1 MKKLETLGLKNTT
14 SKTQKKNGT
23 LCFHDPVVDCD
34 YLSYSSGYVR
44 RAYTAR
50 SYYGHTQ
57 RTIYQLNKTTK
68 GIYESK
74 FNDNVYDTTER
85 IMINSE
91 DQRLDRLA
99 HCVVVF
105 RKNKN
110 KIYS

>member
-1 MKKLETLGLKNTT
+1 M
-14 SKTQKKNGT
+14 
-23 LCFHDPVVDCD
+23 H
-34 YLSYSSGYVR
+34 
-44 RAYTAR
+44 
-50 SYYGHTQ
+50 

-105 RKNKN
+105 RKNKI
-110 KIYS
+110 K